1 MTLMTRLDG
10 SKAKLTKTEL
20 LMIANHRPH
29 KRELLLPMV
38 EEVDVRFSEEEQQWI
53 VDTVVEVLGVPQTA
67 TAGDEGQ
74 GEQEGGGQ
82 EHG

>member
-1 MTLMTRLDG
+1 MTRLDA

-38 EEVDVRFSEEEQQWI
+38 EEVDVRFSDEEQQWI
-53 VDTVVEVLGVPQTA
+53 VDTVADVLGVPQTA
-67 TAGDEGQ
+67 AAGDEAQAGK
-74 GEQEGGGQ
+74 ERESQ